1 MTLTEL
7 HNPNNGFL
15 VKDTCIIGVE
25 VFVRK
30 STHEKRVNQTVNLTT
45 SLGIHQT
52 GHMEVETHSPF
63 RDADDAELVF
73 TLLGR
78 VLHFL
83 NIRKVKDM
91 NEQACKELQDLWDEL
106 VKFRYDLTWLEPRV
120 QSALGMKSYVER
132 AMEVE
137 KLKENVVVLK
147 LETERLEA
155 KLVAAEDTYIIG
167 VEIFVSKSMLEK
179 QVNQTVNLIE
189 QTKVQVPSPTPE
201 GRGLINLETILP
213 FSSESVFAAVGR
225 VLYFLKTRKVKDMN
239 AQACK
244 DLQVLWDEL
253 QKFQFDLTW
262 LEPHVQ
268 SALEMKSYAER
279 AMQVQKLKDS
289 LVVLK
294 LETKKLEEKLV
305 AAEFNLYVECD
316 LLKAKGIKENP
327 DSELGR
333 RSWIPYSL

>member
-1 MTLTEL
+1 MENKKSTKTFEKFTWKIENFSRLTEQVYHEHFVL
-7 HNPNNGFL
+7 AGYPWTLDLYPKGADNENNYLTICLKATQTANMSEGWRRDAKFKLLLFNQVHTYKTITREFNHKFNAQDNNQGLNYFMRLPELRDPKCGF
-15 VKDTCIIGVE
+15 VKDVC
-25 VFVRK
+25 
-30 STHEKRVNQTVNLTT
+30 
-45 SLGIHQT
+45 
-52 GHMEVETHSPF
+52 
-63 RDADDAELVF
+63 
-73 TLLGR
+73 
-78 VLHFL
+78 
-83 NIRKVKDM
+83 
-91 NEQACKELQDLWDEL
+91 
-106 VKFRYDLTWLEPRV
+106 
-120 QSALGMKSYVER
+120 
-132 AMEVE
+132 
-137 KLKENVVVLK
+137 
-147 LETERLEA
+147 
-155 KLVAAEDTYIIG
+155 IIG

-179 QVNQTVNLIE
+179 QVNQTVNLID

-253 QKFQFDLTW
+253 QNFQFDLTW

-268 SALEMKSYAER
+268 SALGMKSYAER

-305 AAEFNLYVECD
+305 AAEFNLYVESD
-316 LLKAKGIKENP
+316 LLKAKGMKE
-327 DSELGR
+327 GH
-333 RSWIPYSL
+333 